1 MKLHKMTSAALM
13 LLLLTAAAALT
24 AQNLT
29 RFERQP
35 GGKVTIDGSGNIHD
49 WTVESRIIGGHLDI
63 DAGFLSDPQKATAG
77 TKVPAQ
83 VEATVPVRSI
93 KSGKSTMDNV
103 MHDAMHEK
111 EHPQI
116 MYRLKELTVKEA
128 PKSAKGPF
136 QFDSVGDLTI
146 NGVTNSIQ
154 MPVTIERLDTAK
166 LKATGTTKLKMTSYG
181 IKPPAPKIALGA
193 IRTDDDVKITF
204 EWLTAQA
211 QAEK

>member
-1 MKLHKMTSAALM
+1 
-13 LLLLTAAAALT
+13 
-24 AQNLT
+24 
-29 RFERQP
+29 
-35 GGKVTIDGSGNIHD
+35 
-49 WTVESRIIGGHLDI
+49 
-63 DAGFLSDPQKATAG
+63 
-77 TKVPAQ
+77 
-83 VEATVPVRSI
+83 
-93 KSGKSTMDNV
+93 
-103 MHDAMHEK
+103 
-111 EHPQI
+111 
-116 MYRLKELTVKEA
+116 VKEA
-128 PKSAKGPF
+128 AKSAKGPF